1 MAPRFVR
8 TLAGFAPS
16 GTRRAIAGAIVD
28 LKSLPARLTDPA
40 RRNEP
45 WSWVHNVGNGDFQA
59 IGVMLLAKP
68 HQKADLARIIRSALT
83 GNRDQKLRDA
93 ALQG

>member
-8 TLAGFAPS
+8 KLASFAPS
-16 GTRRAIAGAIVD
+16 GAQRAIAGALVD
-28 LKSLPARLTDPA
+28 LKSLPARLSDPA

-59 IGVMLLAKP
+59 IGAMLLV
-68 HQKADLARIIRSALT
+68 RGSR
-83 GNRDQKLRDA
+83 
-93 ALQG
+93 